1 MMYNIKQ
8 IFRLMLQLTIAISI
22 SLMGIV
28 PASAFDY
35 NSNSEPL
42 TITVPKFEPKAD
54 FAMVNRMQMMQGDST
69 SLTDITLQD
78 LPSISHIPFSMHQA
92 SPDGLNNKMWM
103 RTNLDVKSYKFMDDL
118 TFAGVPIFVAG
129 IIAKSEK
136 KSFRQNTK
144 DNKHTLLTDFKTGI
158 DDYTQFFGPAMTTG
172 LKLAGVEGRSD
183 WGRYLASA
191 AMSYAFMAG
200 FVNSIKYSAK
210 EMRPDGSTRNSW
222 PSGHTATAFVGA
234 TILHKEYGLTRSP
247 WYSVAG
253 YGVATATG
261 VMRVLNNRHWVSDV
275 LSGAGI
281 GIMSGELAYAFS
293 DLIFKHH
300 GLLRG
305 DISSNKSIIDNPSFF
320 SISMGIGFGSK
331 KLDFD
336 MQNLELDFDGYEDG
350 DKNLNLR
357 FGASTAVGAE
367 GAYFFNKYIGVGG
380 RLRVNS
386 SPIKGWDGIE
396 NYAWIDLI
404 ESLYGNDYQTDADFR
419 KFIDGDENSDVL
431 INNASFTIKSDHL
444 TEFAADLG
452 VYFNLPLSKRFA
464 IGSKLLVGR
473 SIMQEVDLNA
483 TVTGGKRLLD
493 FEDFMEGA
501 DDDNVLLKAK
511 PTPGTYTSEWDYFTL
526 GGNNTM
532 KFGTGISLTYAYKE
546 NYAWR
551 LFLDYD
557 YTRKTYTMTYNPS
570 LFALDAISLGIGDE
584 SAKFSELLTP
594 EDLSELTEHQSIK
607 KNRHTFILGGS
618 FTVSF

>member
-1 MMYNIKQ
+1 MNRSLLWMCATI
-8 IFRLMLQLTIAISI
+8 LMLSGI
-22 SLMGIV
+22 SL
-28 PASAFDY
+28 SAKADDIQLP
-35 NSNSEPL
+35 SRDL
-42 TITVPKFEPKAD
+42 TITAPQLEPRVVFGERARILATQEAPILKSESRGV
-54 FAMVNRMQMMQGDST
+54 MGVT
-69 SLTDITLQD
+69 SMSGMDTK
-78 LPSISHIPFSMHQA
+78 PFTFT
-92 SPDGLNNKMWM
+92 WM
-103 RTNLDVKSYKFMDDL
+103 RTNPDVKPYKFMNDL
-118 TFAGVPIFVAG
+118 TFAGVPLFVAG
-129 IIAKSEK
+129 IIAKGEK

-158 DDYTQFFGPAMTTG
+158 DDYTQFFGPVMTVG
-172 LKLAGVEGRSD
+172 LKVADVEGRSD
-183 WGRYLASA
+183 WGRFLAST
-191 AMSYAFMAG
+191 AMSYGLMAG
-200 FVNSIKYSAK
+200 FVNSIKYTAK
-210 EMRPDGSTRNSW
+210 EMRPDGSTANSW

-293 DLIFKHH
+293 DLIFKHR

-305 DISSNKSIIDNPSFF
+305 DICSDKSIIDNPSFF
-320 SISMGIGFGSK
+320 SVSMGIGFGSK
-331 KLDFD
+331 NLDFD
-336 MQNLELDFDGYEDG
+336 MSKFELTDFNG
-350 DKNLNLR
+350 DNVLNVR
-357 FGASTAVGAE
+357 FGASTAVGVE
-367 GAYFFNKYIGVGG
+367 GAYFFNKYVGLGG

-396 NYAWIDLI
+396 SYAWNDLI
-404 ESLYGNDYQTDADFR
+404 EGLYGDDYDTDADFR
-419 KFIDGDENSDVL
+419 TFIDGNANGRPL
-431 INNASFTIKSDHL
+431 IEDANFTIKSDHL

-452 VYFNLPLSKRFA
+452 VYFNLPLSRRFA
-464 IGSKLLVGR
+464 IGSKLLFGR

-483 TVTGGKRLLD
+483 TATGGKRLLD
-493 FEDFMEGA
+493 VSSLIDGVDEDKLFTQA
-501 DDDNVLLKAK
+501 R
-511 PTPGTYTSEWDYFTL
+511 PIPGTYTTEWDYFTL

-557 YTRKTYTMTYNPS
+557 FTRKTYTMTYNPAM
-570 LFALDAISLGIGDE
+570 FVIDAINMGLAGD
-584 SAKFSELLTP
+584 STPLRELYTA
-594 EDLSELTEHQSIK
+594 EDMNDLIETQRVK

-618 FTVSF
+618 LVISF